1 MGDYLVIVYSC
12 VIDGWLLG
20 YSLFMCNWWVIN
32 SIHELM
38 GDYLVIVYSCV
49 IDGWLLG
56 YSLFMCNWWVITWL

>member
-1 MGDYLVIVYSC
+1 MGDYLVIVYWY

-20 YSLFMCNWWVIN
+20 YSLFMCID
-32 SIHELM
+32 
-38 GDYLVIVYSCV
+38 GDYLVIVYWCV

>member
-20 YSLFMCNWWVIN
+20 VYSCVI
-32 SIHELM
+32 
-38 GDYLVIVYSCV
+38 DLVIVYSCV

>member
-20 YSLFMCNWWVIN
+20 YM
-32 SIHELM
+32 SI
-38 GDYLVIVYSCV
+38 IVYSCV

>member
-20 YSLFMCNWWVIN
+20 YSLF
-32 SIHELM
+32 
-38 GDYLVIVYSCV
+38 IVCV